1 MYLHFLRILQS
12 LDGNRKLCFQ
22 QKKFGSRHIVFD
34 FQNQTYPLLAHTS
47 PVTSIG
53 EFFDFLDILN
63 TAVTFI
69 CFLIKRN
76 THFVLE
82 RPNKKNTIPI
92 QYSPLISPNPYWY
105 SFQYLLNPTF
115 PFFRLWSTWNSY
127 IRWIYIL
134 NHILACI

>member
-22 QKKFGSRHIVFD
+22 QQKFGSRHIVFD
-34 FQNQTYPLLAHTS
+34 FQNRTYPLLAHTS

-82 RPNKKNTIPI
+82 RPNKKKYHTDPI
-92 QYSPLISPNPYWY
+92 FSSYFSKSVLILLPISIEPNI
-105 SFQYLLNPTF
+105 SILSSLEYLK
-115 PFFRLWSTWNSY
+115 
-127 IRWIYIL
+127 
-134 NHILACI
+134 